1 MRLLSPR
8 QVALF
13 MVALAFSGSVSL
25 GCGLR
30 ELARGEVQP
39 PRVAFQEL
47 RIYPPRG
54 DGWPLQAVLRLTN
67 PNPQAIDLLGYDY
80 ELRLEGQPVAQG
92 AGEEPVHL
100 PAGGQTT
107 AALPIWVK
115 LPALTR
121 LWPRLLSPDQR
132 LHYQVTGGFRLASV
146 LGGMLRVPFQF
157 RGEFTPQEAGEALR
171 PYLR

>member
-1 MRLLSPR
+1 
-8 QVALF
+8 

-39 PRVAFQEL
+39 PRVAFQGL
-47 RIYPPRG
+47 KIYPPRG
-54 DGWPLQAVLRLTN
+54 GGWPLKAVLLLTN
-67 PNPQAIDLLGYDY
+67 PNPQAIDLVGYDY
-80 ELRLEGQPVAQG
+80 ELRLEGEPVAQG
-92 AGEEPVHL
+92 ASEEPVHL
-100 PAGGQTT
+100 PAGGQTI

-115 LPALTR
+115 LPALPR

-157 RGEFTPQEAGEALR
+157 QGEFTPQEAGEALR

>member
-1 MRLLSPR
+1 
-8 QVALF
+8 
-13 MVALAFSGSVSL
+13 MVGLAFLGSVSL

-39 PRVAFQEL
+39 PRVAFQGL
-47 RIYPPRG
+47 KIYPPRG
-54 DGWPLQAVLRLTN
+54 GGWPLQAVLLLTN

-92 AGEEPVHL
+92 AGEEAVHL

-115 LPALTR
+115 LSALPR

-132 LHYQVTGGFRLASV
+132 LHYQVAGGFRLASV

-157 RGEFTPQEAGEALR
+157 QGEFTPAEAGEALR